1 MRSVL
6 IGPGAI
12 GGTLATLITE
22 AGFQLDVVD
31 KDEASAKK
39 LSEEGFH
46 LIGARGEHR
55 VKLHTI
61 PSLEALEGQ
70 YDICIIATK
79 YFFMP
84 DLAGKM
90 LPYLK
95 EDSIVVAMQNGICID
110 MLADVVGKNR
120 AVGCM
125 IGFGATMTALGEVNM
140 TSKGEF
146 IIGMSEGYSSDKLE
160 YFKKMMDSVLPT
172 AITDNI
178 VGALYSKLIINSCIN
193 SLGAATGKTLGEVLK
208 HLQAR
213 NIFLAIAREGISVA
227 KKMGL
232 KVPPYNGILEYRM
245 LLVSNAAFYNSI
257 VKTLFRLIGS
267 LKYGKVKVSMLQS
280 LERGEKTEIDIFNG
294 YIARK
299 GKEVGVPTPVND
311 QITQMIKDIE
321 TGKRPIAVSNLNDI
335 KL

>member
-1 MRSVL
+1 MTLMWWR
-6 IGPGAI
+6 
-12 GGTLATLITE
+12 GGEET
-22 AGFQLDVVD
+22 V
-31 KDEASAKK
+31 KK
-39 LSEEGFH
+39 FREQGYH
-46 LIGARGEHR
+46 LTGVKGEHR
-55 VKLHTI
+55 VKLQAV
-61 PSLEALEGQ
+61 PSVEALSGT

-79 YFFMP
+79 YQAMP
-84 DLAGKM
+84 ALAKQI

-95 EDSIVVAMQNGICID
+95 EDSLVVAMQNGICID

-125 IGFGATMTALGEVNM
+125 IGFGATMTAGGEVNM

-146 IIGMSEGYSSDKLE
+146 IIGMSEGYSSGKLE
-160 YFKKMMDSVLPT
+160 FLKKMLETVLPT
-172 AITDNI
+172 SITENI

-227 KKMGL
+227 NKMGL
-232 KVPPYNGILEYRM
+232 KVPPYNGILEYKM
-245 LLVSNAAFYNSI
+245 LLISNAKIYNSI

-267 LKYGKVKVSMLQS
+267 LKYGDVKVSMLQS

-294 YIARK
+294 YIARM

-321 TGKRPIAVSNLNDI
+321 TGKRPIAQSNLNDI